1 MEPGGEM
8 STTVDVTAYREEFPV
23 TSEWSYLNHAAWGPF
38 PTRTVEAVQR
48 YAASWGSPPSVAN
61 DYSSSVI
68 RDVKEGVA
76 ELAGGKPDNVAFVG
90 CLADGM
96 NLLGNG
102 IDWKSG
108 DNVLIPAHE
117 FPSVVYPFLN
127 LQRKGVEVRFI
138 EQNAEGRT
146 DLGLF
151 EAAMDERTRAVA
163 ISHIEWQDG
172 YRNDLKA
179 LGSLCQDRAIELF
192 VDATQSLGV
201 HPIDLEETGVTA
213 IAAHGYKWL
222 LSSFGNAVVVF
233 NEGAADRIYPTYVG
247 RLSIDAD
254 DEDRNWQLNLK
265 KTAERFQTGGQNIM
279 SLTAM
284 RASLTMLRE
293 ATPAA
298 MTEQTTKL
306 GDFLVEGLTS
316 SGYQVISDRSPEHRS
331 QIVTFSSGDKDRNAS
346 LVGELEERKIS
357 VALRGGCVR
366 VSPFFYNNEEDVET
380 LLEALPP
387 L

>member
-1 MEPGGEM
+1 M

-38 PTRTVEAVQR
+38 PTRTIEAVQR
-48 YAASWGSPPSVAN
+48 YAASWGSPPSVAK

-102 IDWKSG
+102 VDWKSG

-138 EQNAEGRT
+138 EQNADGRT

-179 LGSLCQDRAIELF
+179 LGSLCRDRDIELF
-192 VDATQSLGV
+192 VDGTQSLGV

-233 NEGAADRIYPTYVG
+233 NEGAVERIHPTYVG
-247 RLSIDAD
+247 RLSVDAD
-254 DEDRNWQLNLK
+254 DEDRNWQLNLR

-298 MTEQTTKL
+298 MTDKRRSWE
-306 GDFLVEGLTS
+306 TS
-316 SGYQVISDRSPEHRS
+316 WSR
-331 QIVTFSSGDKDRNAS
+331 A
-346 LVGELEERKIS
+346 
-357 VALRGGCVR
+357 
-366 VSPFFYNNEEDVET
+366 
-380 LLEALPP
+380 
-387 L
+387 

>member
-1 MEPGGEM
+1 M
-8 STTVDVTAYREEFPV
+8 STVTDVTAYREEFPV
-23 TSEWSYLNHAAWGPF
+23 TANWSYLNHAAHGPF
-38 PTRTVEAVQR
+38 PTRTIDAVQT
-48 YAASWGSPPSVAN
+48 YVASWGSPPDVAEE
-61 DYSSSVI
+61 YSSSVVT
-68 RDVKEGVA
+68 DVRAGIA
-76 ELAGGKPDNVAFVG
+76 ELAGGRPDNVAFVG
-90 CLADGM
+90 SLADGM

-102 IDWKSG
+102 LDWQDG
-108 DNVLIPAHE
+108 DNVLMPAHE

-146 DLGLF
+146 DIGLF
-151 EAAMDERTRAVA
+151 EAAMDDRTRAVA

-172 YRNDLKA
+172 FRNDLKA
-179 LGSLCQDRAIELF
+179 LGSLCRERDIELF
-192 VDATQSLGV
+192 VDCTQSLGA

-233 NEGAADRIYPTYVG
+233 NEGAIDRIYPTYVG
-247 RLSIDAD
+247 RLSVSADA
-254 DEDRNWQLNLK
+254 EDRNWQLDLRD
-265 KTAERFQTGGQNIM
+265 TAERYQTGGQNIM

-293 ATPAA
+293 ATPAR
-298 MTEQTTKL
+298 MTEQTDKL
-306 GDFLVEGLTS
+306 ADHLVAGLET
-316 SGYQVISDRSPEHRS
+316 SGYQVVSDRSPEHRS

-346 LVGELEERKIS
+346 LVTDLEDRKIS
-357 VALRGGCVR
+357 VSLRGGCVR
-366 VSPFFYNNEEDVET
+366 VSPFFYNNEDDIEA